1 MSQTAGPARPDFSS
15 AATTLRE
22 TVKWL
27 AAAFAAT
34 AALVIGS
41 SPLSGLGK
49 IAPFSGRWLLAI
61 ALLMLGFALIC
72 WALWRALR
80 ILKPDALYRSGLLGT
95 HDHLL
100 SQAER
105 DELQAVRKQ
114 IDAHGA
120 DLLPP
125 DAPTLGKLAANL
137 ALIEAQLYELKETN
151 EKPSSIADPVLR
163 AQEILKGKSARAKNW
178 AAVAKVLPLAQYLR
192 LQHRFEKE
200 QPWMAGLSGLAL
212 LMLLGFAIASTA
224 PEKKDDPTDHV
235 IHIQN
240 HCDQACDGR
249 PPVAPPLPQL
259 PAVLFEPDRAVV
271 STEGLAAIELARN
284 ALRDNPR
291 TLLLL
296 QAHTDT
302 MASRSHNDR
311 LAHQRAFAVL
321 GLLTSQGGIAPERL
335 MVSYLP
341 ETALPRVT
349 PDQKPEQANRSVR
362 LVWLEDTRR

>member
-1 MSQTAGPARPDFSS
+1 MSRTADTARPDFSS
-15 AATTLRE
+15 AAATLRD

-34 AALVIGS
+34 VALVIGS

-61 ALLMLGFALIC
+61 ALLVIGFLLIC

-80 ILKPDALYRSGLLGT
+80 ILKPDAMYRSGLLGT

-100 SQAER
+100 SPAER
-105 DELQAVRKQ
+105 DELQAVRRH

-137 ALIEAQLYELKETN
+137 AQIEAQLDELQGKEG
-151 EKPSSIADPVLR
+151 KPPSIADPVLR
-163 AQEILKGKSARAKNW
+163 AQEILKGKSARAKHW

-192 LQHRFEKE
+192 VQHRFEKE
-200 QPWMAGLSGLAL
+200 QLWMAVLSGLAL
-212 LMLLGFAIASTA
+212 LMLLGFAVASTV
-224 PEKKDDPTDHV
+224 PDKKDDPVDHV

-240 HCDQACDGR
+240 HCGSACDGK
-249 PPVAPPLPQL
+249 PPAPELPRL
-259 PAVLFEPDRAVV
+259 PAVLFETNQAIV
-271 STEGLAAIELARN
+271 SKEGLAAIELARN
-284 ALRDNPR
+284 ALHDNPR

-302 MASRSHNDR
+302 MASRRHNDR
-311 LAHQRAFAVL
+311 LAHQRALAVL
-321 GLLTSQGGIAPERL
+321 DLLSSRGGIAPERL

>member
-1 MSQTAGPARPDFSS
+1 MSQTADTAKPDFSS

-61 ALLMLGFALIC
+61 ALLVIGFALIC
-72 WALWRALR
+72 WALWLALR

-95 HDHLL
+95 HDNLL
-100 SQAER
+100 SKTEL
-105 DELQAVRKQ
+105 DELQAVRKH

-125 DAPTLGKLAANL
+125 NYPTLGKLAANL
-137 ALIEAQLYELKETN
+137 AQIESQLDQLQGN
-151 EKPSSIADPVLR
+151 PPSIADPVLR

-192 LQHRFEKE
+192 VQHRFEKE

-224 PEKKDDPTDHV
+224 PDKKDDPTDHV

-240 HCDQACDGR
+240 HCGQACGGQ
-249 PPVAPPLPQL
+249 PPVPPPLPQL

-271 STEGLAAIELARN
+271 SKEGLAAIELARN
-284 ALRDNPR
+284 ALRENPR

-311 LAHQRAFAVL
+311 LAHQRALAVL
-321 GLLTSQGGIAPERL
+321 GLLTSQGGVAPERL
-335 MVSYLP
+335 MVSYLT

>member
-1 MSQTAGPARPDFSS
+1 MSQTGDTARPDFSS
-15 AATTLRE
+15 AATTLRD

-61 ALLMLGFALIC
+61 ALLVIGFLLIC

-80 ILKPDALYRSGLLGT
+80 ILKPDAMYRSGLLGT
-95 HDHLL
+95 HDDLL
-100 SQAER
+100 SPAER
-105 DELQAVRKQ
+105 DELKAVREH

-125 DAPTLGKLAANL
+125 NYPTLGQLAANL
-137 ALIEAQLYELKETN
+137 AQIETQLDQLQGN
-151 EKPSSIADPVLR
+151 PSSIADPVLR
-163 AQEILKGKSARAKNW
+163 AQEILKGKNARAKNW

-192 LQHRFEKE
+192 VQQRFEKE
-200 QPWMAGLSGLAL
+200 QVWMAVLSGLAL
-212 LMLLGFAIASTA
+212 LMLLGFAVASTA
-224 PEKKDDPTDHV
+224 PDKKVDPVDHV
-235 IHIQN
+235 INIQN
-240 HCDQACDGR
+240 HCGSACDGK
-249 PPVAPPLPQL
+249 PPAPELPRL
-259 PAVLFEPDRAVV
+259 PAVLFETNLAIV
-271 STEGLAAIELARN
+271 SKEGLASIQLARD
-284 ALRDNPR
+284 ALKDNPR

-302 MASRSHNDR
+302 MASRRHNDR
-311 LAHQRAFAVL
+311 LAHQRALAVL
-321 GLLTSQGGIAPERL
+321 DLLSSQGGIAPERL

-349 PDQKPEQANRSVR
+349 PDQTPEQANRSVQ

>member
-1 MSQTAGPARPDFSS
+1 MSQTGGTARPDFSS
-15 AATTLRE
+15 AATTLRD

-61 ALLMLGFALIC
+61 ALLVIGFLLIC

-80 ILKPDALYRSGLLGT
+80 ILKPDAMYRSGLLGT
-95 HDHLL
+95 HDDLL
-100 SQAER
+100 SPAER
-105 DELQAVRKQ
+105 DELKAVREH
-114 IDAHGA
+114 IDAHGV

-125 DAPTLGKLAANL
+125 NYPTLGQLAANL
-137 ALIEAQLYELKETN
+137 AQIETQLDQLQGN
-151 EKPSSIADPVLR
+151 PSSIADPVLR
-163 AQEILKGKSARAKNW
+163 AQEILKGKPARAKNW

-200 QPWMAGLSGLAL
+200 QLWMAVLSGLAL
-212 LMLLGFAIASTA
+212 LMLLGFAIAST
-224 PEKKDDPTDHV
+224 PPDKKDDPTDHI

-240 HCDQACDGR
+240 HCGSACDGK
-249 PPVAPPLPQL
+249 PPVPELPRL
-259 PAVLFEPDRAVV
+259 PAVLFETNQAIV
-271 STEGLAAIELARN
+271 SKEGLAAIELARN
-284 ALRDNPR
+284 ALHDNPR

-302 MASRSHNDR
+302 MASRRHNDR
-311 LAHQRAFAVL
+311 LAHQRALAVL
-321 GLLTSQGGIAPERL
+321 DLLSSQGGIAPERL